1 MKYEFRIGD
10 YAETKDGNRGY
21 VIKSDLLCYQDI
33 VTGYIITVKFSNEE
47 TMTYEFTANE
57 AHRQFN
63 RIGRY
68 DFTEKEKSKIE
79 PFQVNPAL
87 TEYASIFAISDKINE
102 LVDAVNELRMRDA
115 KESKNG

>member
-1 MKYEFRIGD
+1 MKYEFHVGD

-47 TMTYEFTANE
+47 TMTYEFTANK

-68 DFTEKEKSKIE
+68 DLTEKEKSKIE
-79 PFQVNPAL
+79 PLACE
-87 TEYASIFAISDKINE
+87 TASDYLNEKLRKKINE

-115 KESKNG
+115 KESKDD

>member
-10 YAETKDGNRGY
+10 YAETKDGNHGY

-57 AHRQFN
+57 AKRKFK
-63 RIGRY
+63 RIGQY
-68 DFTEKEKSKIE
+68 DFTEKDEGKIE
-79 PFQVNPAL
+79 PLACE
-87 TEYASIFAISDKINE
+87 TASDYSNEKLRKKINE

-115 KESKNG
+115 KESKDD